1 MTTTVEHTVDLSDF
15 STSITYMPDKVYYF
29 DEETEEDK
37 EARECEITW
46 KHNTLDLPELKL
58 YLRENHEGWIDKIA
72 VRQKEI
78 LTEWLVLLGYDKGQY
93 FLNDETKIFT
103 IDGVVTDTDQVE
115 KWLKPNG
122 QQDLAPITAEEI

>member
-1 MTTTVEHTVDLSDF
+1 MTNTVEHTVDLSDF

-58 YLRENHEGWIDKIA
+58 YLRENHEGWTDKIA

-103 IDGVVTDTDQVE
+103 IDGIVTADQIQT
-115 KWLKPNG
+115 WLKPN
-122 QQDLAPITAEEI
+122 DLQKLDPITAEEI